1 MWNDTT
7 LLKKGGF
14 LINSTV
20 KEPRIN
26 LKANLDLEDYVLIKA
41 LQMQCLQKE
50 QISLKLELD
59 YKLGDA
65 LPILDNAGNQ
75 KRNEFMYFDDKQL
88 VGYIGICSFGDTDTT
103 LEITGM
109 VHPDYRRQGIFFKL
123 HDLVMSECKRRNA
136 ERILLLCDRN
146 SVSGQEFLKGIGAVY
161 QNSEY
166 EMYLHAM
173 PNEMGDERLPDLSFR
188 KATNADAD
196 EIARQNAIYFGDRE
210 AIENNEIKSEGVILP
225 EDEERRGMSIYLA
238 EMDKQV
244 IGKVHLQINN
254 DIGGIFGLGVL
265 PEMRKMGFGRTILI
279 KAIAMLKDAKAR
291 EIMLQV
297 ATGNTSALGLYQS
310 CGFRETSIMDYY
322 ELL

>member
-1 MWNDTT
+1 
-7 LLKKGGF
+7 
-14 LINSTV
+14 
-20 KEPRIN
+20 
-26 LKANLDLEDYVLIKA
+26 
-41 LQMQCLQKE
+41 
-50 QISLKLELD
+50 
-59 YKLGDA
+59 
-65 LPILDNAGNQ
+65 
-75 KRNEFMYFDDKQL
+75 MYFDDKQL
-88 VGYIGICSFGDTDTT
+88 VGYIGISSFGGTDTT

-109 VHPDYRRQGIFFKL
+109 VHPDYRRQGIFLAL

-146 SVSGQEFLKGIGAVY
+146 SVSGQEFLKRIGAVY

-166 EMYLHAM
+166 EMYLHAV
-173 PNEMGDERLPDLSFR
+173 PNEMGEERLTDLSFR

-265 PEMRKMGFGRTILI
+265 PEMRKMGLGRTILI

-297 ATGNTSALGLYQS
+297 ATGNTSALGLYKS